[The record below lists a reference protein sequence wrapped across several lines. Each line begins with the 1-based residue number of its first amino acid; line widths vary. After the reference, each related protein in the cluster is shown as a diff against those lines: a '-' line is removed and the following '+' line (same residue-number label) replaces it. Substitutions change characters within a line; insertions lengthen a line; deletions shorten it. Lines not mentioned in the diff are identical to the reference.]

1 MRKTAFLVLI
11 FGMFLTEFIFISVE
25 NVHCWQGNNDIVGN
39 KDGFPYTTSQNPTEQ
54 NRDIL
59 NKTGKLQVPFIENKG
74 QIENETVRYYAKTLG
89 GTVFITEDSQ
99 IVYFMPDIEK
109 GKEIKGWVIKESFSG
124 VSTSHVNGEQ
134 ETTTRINYFKGQD
147 SSKWTKQIGTYNI
160 LLSTS

>member
-109 GKEIKGWVIKESFSG
+109 GKEI
-124 VSTSHVNGEQ
+124 NG
-134 ETTTRINYFKGQD
+134 
-147 SSKWTKQIGTYNI
+147 
-160 LLSTS
+160 